1 VSGPSRM
8 RHQPASELSAR
19 SVRSG
24 TRVVHLAD
32 IKRVVAR
39 PRTVKEAAGLLGIS
53 KKLLRTL
60 ALEPSSDARWRP
72 RTDVDAEVLRLIFD
86 SAEQAS
92 EMYLD
97 GDTLRVALK
106 QVLALP
112 PEERLNLVANVFAR
126 VPRRGGPAQA
136 RKKSFRSTIER
147 LH

>member
-1 VSGPSRM
+1 M
-8 RHQPASELSAR
+8 
-19 SVRSG
+19 
-24 TRVVHLAD
+24 VHLAD

-106 QVLALP
+106 HARTAARGEAESSGERLCEGA
-112 PEERLNLVANVFAR
+112 EERWSSSGEEEEL
-126 VPRRGGPAQA
+126 
-136 RKKSFRSTIER
+136 
-147 LH
+147 